1 MKKLLLT
8 VLIALLAGCASAPTT
23 PKIDATYS
31 ARGQSDRVKFII
43 IHYTVGNLPS
53 SLKTLTQE
61 VVSSHYLLT
70 DTDPPFFYSLVDE
83 SRQANHAGVSN
94 WKTYT
99 QLNVSS
105 IGIEIVNPGYTD
117 TPQGRLWY
125 PFKPS
130 QIDALIPLLK
140 EIVARHHIAP
150 ENILGHNE
158 IAPQRKED
166 PGPLFPW
173 KRLADAGLIA
183 WPDANRVAAALP
195 QYQAQ
200 LPDAVW
206 FQKKLAL
213 HGYAVPQ
220 TGQFDR
226 ETQNVLS
233 VFQSKFR
240 QSKFDGA
247 ADAETAALLDVLT
260 TPAGAAAAPP
270 PALAPT
276 PTPAPAIPPRV
287 PDPTPAPAMVQP
299 PAAAPVPAPAPA
311 DSESH

>member
-8 VLIALLAGCASAPTT
+8 VLIALLAGCASAPPT
-23 PKIDATYS
+23 PTIDTTYS

-70 DTDPPFFYSLVDE
+70 DTDPPFFYELVDE

-105 IGIEIVNPGYTD
+105 IGIEIVNPGFTD

-125 PFKPS
+125 PFKPA

-140 EIVARHHIAP
+140 DIVARHHIAP

-200 LPDAVW
+200 LPDAAW

-213 HGYAVPQ
+213 HGYATPQ

-240 QSKFDGA
+240 PSKFDGA

-260 TPAGAAAAPP
+260 TPAGATLATQAPVAAPAP
-270 PALAPT
+270 IPAQA
-276 PTPAPAIPPRV
+276 
-287 PDPTPAPAMVQP
+287 
-299 PAAAPVPAPAPA
+299 PAAAPVPAPT
-311 DSESH
+311 DTESH

>member
-195 QYQAQ
+195 QYQAR

-220 TGQFDR
+220 SGQFDR

-270 PALAPT
+270 PAAIPAT
-276 PTPAPAIPPRV
+276 APAPAIPPRV

>member
-8 VLIALLAGCASAPTT
+8 LLIALLAGCATGPRVDT
-23 PKIDATYS
+23 TYS
-31 ARGQSDRVKFII
+31 ARGQSDRVKFIV

-70 DTDPPFFYSLVDE
+70 DTDPPFFYALVDE

-105 IGIEIVNPGYTD
+105 IGIEIVNPGFTD
-117 TPQGRLWY
+117 TPQGRRWY
-125 PFKPS
+125 PFQQS

-140 EIVARHHIAP
+140 QIVARHHIAP

-220 TGQFDR
+220 TGQLDR

-240 QSKFDGA
+240 PSKFDGA
-247 ADAETAALLDVLT
+247 PDAETAALLDVLT
-260 TPAGAAAAPP
+260 TPVGAA
-270 PALAPT
+270 
-276 PTPAPAIPPRV
+276 PAPAAYPEPTAAQTPGAVSAPV
-287 PDPTPAPAMVQP
+287 PAQTPAT
-299 PAAAPVPAPAPA
+299 APVPAPDPA
-311 DSESH
+311 ADESH